1 MFTSNY
7 ASGMAR
13 VSAWLAD
20 WLIRRRVP
28 MIIVLSLITV
38 FLGYHASF
46 LRMDPGFTKSIPLG
60 HPYMETYTKYTD
72 QFGGANVIIVALMQ
86 KEGDIFNVDFFKTL
100 ETATSDVL
108 FIKGVDR
115 SSVTSLFT
123 PNVDYVLVDE
133 EGFAG
138 HRVVEPDFKPNQE
151 NIEQVRRN
159 LLVSQHVGRLVSHDF
174 SGALIRA
181 ELVDKDPATGE
192 PLDYTEVAAALE
204 QIRARYTTPNIDVKI
219 IGFAKFIDDVIN
231 GTRSRSPPWPFW
243 SR

>member
-7 ASGMAR
+7 ASSMAR

-138 HRVVEPDFKPNQE
+138 VTGWLSRTSSQTQE
-151 NIEQVRRN
+151 NYRAGASTRFAGLAARRPAG
-159 LLVSQHVGRLVSHDF
+159 VPRL
-174 SGALIRA
+174 
-181 ELVDKDPATGE
+181 
-192 PLDYTEVAAALE
+192 
-204 QIRARYTTPNIDVKI
+204 
-219 IGFAKFIDDVIN
+219 
-231 GTRSRSPPWPFW
+231 
-243 SR
+243 